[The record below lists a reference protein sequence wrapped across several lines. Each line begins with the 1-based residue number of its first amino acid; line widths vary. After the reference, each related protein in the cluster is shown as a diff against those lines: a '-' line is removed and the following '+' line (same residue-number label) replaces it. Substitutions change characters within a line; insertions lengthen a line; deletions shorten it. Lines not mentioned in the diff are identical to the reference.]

1 MNTFENPSSIFGVKV
16 QTLNMW
22 PYKNFHKSCN
32 SNLNNFCIG
41 YSSKRLGKFISTFK
55 AKREFLLY
63 FHNSLLLYTFL
74 IIF

>member
-41 YSSKRLGKFISTFK
+41 YSSKRLEGSFPHLKQKES
-55 AKREFLLY
+55 FLLY